1 MKPDF
6 VFHHPQGNNGDQE
19 KKKSYRK
26 GRSRQSRPRPSGG
39 HASRHTQHGGR
50 AGPLGRLSAS
60 QEASSAP
67 SMAAP
72 QPGAA
77 APSGVLGPCGLEQ
90 ILEALKLLLS
100 PGGER
105 TNLGARLHR
114 RLAGPRVS

>member
-72 QPGAA
+72 
-77 APSGVLGPCGLEQ
+77 SGVLEPCGLEQ